1 MNILEKII
9 DGCRGVK
16 EDPDMHKHAKE
27 LATLVIRDCN
37 EGLRSRQATEEVIA
51 QAIKDLQQAQ
61 ARGIDRRHKEVLIWK
76 ACFDLQQLKEK
87 LNEREDRINGD

>member
-37 EGLRSRQATEEVIA
+37 EGLRDRQATEDVIA
-51 QAIKDLQQAQ
+51 EVIKDLQQAQ
-61 ARGIDRRHKEVLIWK
+61 ARGIDRRHKEVLVWK
-76 ACFDLQQLKEK
+76 ACFDLQKLMEK
-87 LNEREDRINGD
+87 LNEESKTSDGS

>member
-37 EGLRSRQATEEVIA
+37 EGLRNESELKKAVAE
-51 QAIKDLQQAQ
+51 AIKDLQHAQ
-61 ARGIDRRHKEVLIWK
+61 ARGIDRRHREMLVWK
-76 ACFDLQQLKEK
+76 ACFDLQIAKEK
-87 LNEREDRINGD
+87 VDEAKNS

>member
-16 EDPDMHKHAKE
+16 EDPEMHKHAKE

-37 EGLRSRQATEEVIA
+37 EGLRNQHATEEVIA
-51 QAIKDLQQAQ
+51 LAIKDLQEAQ
-61 ARGIDRRHKEVLIWK
+61 ARGIDRRHREVLVWK
-76 ACFDLQQLKEK
+76 ACFDLQRLLEK
-87 LNEREDRINGD
+87 LNEENKTSDGS